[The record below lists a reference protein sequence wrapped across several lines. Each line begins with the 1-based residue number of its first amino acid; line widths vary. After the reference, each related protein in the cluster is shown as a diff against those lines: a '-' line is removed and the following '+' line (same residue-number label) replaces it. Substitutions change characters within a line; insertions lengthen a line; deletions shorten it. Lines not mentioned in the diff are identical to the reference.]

1 MATMDA
7 QSVGFH
13 SIFGCAVI
21 VSLVACSAQGSTGT
35 QGPAGPPGAIGP
47 AGPPGPMGMQGPMG
61 VPGPAGPPGD
71 AGPQGIQ
78 GIQGLPGADGVC
90 NGVFDGG
97 ITVNGPI
104 IADGP
109 IQLSSGSRVILTYD
123 PGDGGASR
131 STSAFGLFCG
141 FSPAT
146 TGDIK
151 DVATSTTGYRA
162 TRAIC
167 QGVCSDTA
175 AHMCSMAEA
184 VRSLELGVA
193 GISET
198 GLDFWVT
205 AGGETDCQG
214 WTTSFS
220 NGHEFT
226 RTSTG
231 QFPLPASC
239 QNVSPLACCN

>member
-1 MATMDA
+1 MDA
-7 QSVGFH
+7 RSMCFNALLG
-13 SIFGCAVI
+13 SALTLSLAGCP
-21 VSLVACSAQGSTGT
+21 AQGTGGT
-35 QGPAGPPGAIGP
+35 QGPAGPQGPQGMIGPPGAAGSP
-47 AGPPGPMGMQGPMG
+47 GTMGPPGP
-61 VPGPAGPPGD
+61 VGPPGD
-71 AGPQGIQ
+71 AGPPGPQGA
-78 GIQGLPGADGVC
+78 PGAAGVC

-104 IADGP
+104 AANGS
-109 IQLSSGSRVILTYD
+109 IQLSSGSRTILTYD
-123 PGDGGASR
+123 PGDGGTPK

-146 TGDIK
+146 MGAVQ
-151 DVATSTTGYRA
+151 DVATSTTGYQA

-167 QGVCSDTA
+167 QGVCRNPN

-193 GISET
+193 GISGT

-214 WTTSFS
+214 WTTVFS
-220 NGHEFT
+220 NGHEFHPN
-226 RTSTG
+226 STG
-231 QFPLPASC
+231 AFPLPASC
-239 QNVSPLACCN
+239 QNVWPLACCE